1 MNNKRIKS
9 LTCFSTIIFLILVS
23 CKKEKKIVERS
34 DNYKISFVFPD
45 TVFINELY
53 NGKINYKNSLDTITT
68 SFDDIKKNRYIYY
81 SYIKNK
87 SINYDDSLKKIIR
100 DTFGARNNKLIPLY
114 NIKFDKLGL
123 NYIDGF
129 ITDEVMIDNGAKNA
143 KGESMTRIITN
154 EFRVTKKVFVIK
166 NRTKK

>member
-1 MNNKRIKS
+1 M
-9 LTCFSTIIFLILVS
+9 
-23 CKKEKKIVERS
+23 
-34 DNYKISFVFPD
+34 
-45 TVFINELY
+45 
-53 NGKINYKNSLDTITT
+53 
-68 SFDDIKKNRYIYY
+68 
-81 SYIKNK
+81 
-87 SINYDDSLKKIIR
+87 
-100 DTFGARNNKLIPLY
+100 
-114 NIKFDKLGL
+114 GL

>member
-1 MNNKRIKS
+1 M
-9 LTCFSTIIFLILVS
+9 
-23 CKKEKKIVERS
+23 
-34 DNYKISFVFPD
+34 DFPD
-45 TVFINELY
+45 TVFINEYY

-87 SINYDDSLKKIIR
+87 SINYDDDSLKKNIR

-129 ITDEVMIDNGAKNA
+129 ITDEVMIDNGAKNH
-143 KGESMTRIITN
+143 KGEPMVRIITN
-154 EFRVTKKVFVIK
+154 EFRVTKKVLVIK
-166 NRTKK
+166 DRTKK